1 MSKRKDYE
9 KEENII
15 ENEVVEDI
23 LYHDTLMDSEKL
35 FSPFIKVYA
44 RFLEELRDVQNEK
57 DPKIQERKLDRL
69 KLEYTKTYMYVVKS
83 EAGSDVIN
91 MYRDILAE
99 LSVND
104 YILDEYQNECMTFA
118 EEEERKN
125 VK

>member
-1 MSKRKDYE
+1 MSKRKDYK
-9 KEENII
+9 KEESII

-35 FSPFIKVYA
+35 FSPFIKVYDK
-44 RFLEELRDVQNEK
+44 FLKELKDVQNEK
-57 DPKIQERKLDRL
+57 DPKIKENKLDRL
-69 KLEYTKTYMYVVKS
+69 RLGYAKTYMYAVRA
-83 EAGSDVIN
+83 EASADVIN

-118 EEEERKN
+118 EEEARKN